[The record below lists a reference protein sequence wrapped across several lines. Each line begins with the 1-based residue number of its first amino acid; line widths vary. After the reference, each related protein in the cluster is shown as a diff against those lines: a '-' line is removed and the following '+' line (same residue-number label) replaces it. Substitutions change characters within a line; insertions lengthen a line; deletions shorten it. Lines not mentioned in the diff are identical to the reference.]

1 MSRRKR
7 LAQGAAVALGTG
19 IAAYGAAR
27 FAARRARRRDDPHAG
42 RDFEPPFDVEREI
55 VTADGARL
63 HLIERGEGIPIVLA
77 HGVTNDHRSWFHQV
91 EDLPAQGFRVV
102 AFDQRGHGQSTVGES
117 GFGIA
122 PLADDLRE
130 VLEQLDLR
138 DAVIVGH
145 SMGGMGAQA
154 FACHHPDVARE
165 RVAGL
170 VLVGTTSH
178 ALRMWRSVD
187 RVPDR
192 FSIVTDEWFSRL
204 MVHDDLGYLA
214 TRLGLGRSPHTSHV
228 ELVRRMVVE
237 CPSETRRLA
246 TRALLDYDV
255 HDLLCDV
262 GLPALVLCGTL
273 DLLAPAAASR
283 RIVAALP
290 RAELRLIPGAGHMP
304 HLEFADEVTKAIADF
319 AGDVTAA
326 TEGVRPSSTNAG

>member
-7 LAQGAAVALGTG
+7 LIRGAAIAVGTG
-19 IAAYGAAR
+19 VAAYGAAR
-27 FAARRARRRDDPHAG
+27 FAARRARRRDDPHSG
-42 RDFEPPFDVEREI
+42 RDFEPTFDRQREV

-63 HLIERGEGIPIVLA
+63 HLIERGDGIPIVLA

-91 EDLPAQGFRVV
+91 EDLPAQGYRVV
-102 AFDQRGHGQSTVGES
+102 AFDQRGHGRSTVGDS
-117 GFGIA
+117 GFGVG
-122 PLADDLRE
+122 PLAADLRE

-138 DAVIVGH
+138 NAVLVGH
-145 SMGGMGAQA
+145 SMGGMGVQA
-154 FACHHPDVARE
+154 FVCHHPEVARE

-170 VLVGTTSH
+170 VLVGTTSR

-192 FSIVTDEWFSRL
+192 FSLATDAWFDRL

-214 TRLGLGRSPHTSHV
+214 TRLGLGRRPHTSHV
-228 ELVRRMVVE
+228 ELVRRMLVE
-237 CPSETRRLA
+237 CPPETRRLA

-255 HDLLCDV
+255 HELLCDV
-262 GLPALVLCGTL
+262 GLPALVICGTL
-273 DLLAPAAASR
+273 DLLAPASASR

-304 HLEFADEVTKAIADF
+304 HLEFSDEVTKAIADF
-319 AGDVTAA
+319 AADVTAR
-326 TEGVRPSSTNAG
+326 TEGFRPPATNAG